1 MEPFMERYAPKMKDL
16 APRDIVARAIETEIR
31 EGKGIMNPDH
41 QIEHVWIDLRHLPD
55 YVHEVKL
62 KEVASFFRTYA
73 NLDSRTQLCP
83 VRPSNH
89 YHMGGIPTNEH
100 GEVQNAANS
109 VVPGLFAIGECAC
122 ASLHG
127 FNRLGTNSLLELLV
141 MGRSVGERVL
151 SLLKEKQL
159 PTPKGAGERTLELFA
174 SYLDAKG
181 KESVGMIRQEM
192 RELMTEKV
200 GVFRIEKGMQKAIAS
215 LIAFKERAGEAA
227 LSTKSLRMNQE
238 LLERWELDNLLD
250 NAMVITQGALMR
262 TESRGA
268 HFREDYPG
276 RSDAF
281 QFHTLVSTTEFG
293 KVSFGK
299 RSIDMSLHESKG
311 EHCEQF
317 RVMPRKY

>member
-1 MEPFMERYAPKMKDL
+1 
-16 APRDIVARAIETEIR
+16 
-31 EGKGIMNPDH
+31 MNPDH
-41 QIEHVWIDLRHLPD
+41 QIEHLWIDLRHLSA

-62 KEVASFFRTYA
+62 KEVASFFKTYA

-100 GEVQNAANS
+100 GEVQDAATRG
-109 VVPGLFAIGECAC
+109 VPGLFAIGECAC

-141 MGRSVGERVL
+141 MGRCVGERVL
-151 SLLKEKQL
+151 SRLTKKQV
-159 PTPKGAGERTLELFA
+159 PAPKGAGKATLDLFA
-174 SYLDAKG
+174 NYLEAQG
-181 KESVGMIRQEM
+181 GENVGMIRQEM
-192 RELMTEKV
+192 REVMTRNV
-200 GVFRIEKGMQKAIAS
+200 GVFRIEKGMKETVAL
-215 LIAFKERAGEAA
+215 LIAFKERVAKAA

-250 NAMVITQGALMR
+250 NAMAIVQGALMR

-268 HFREDYPG
+268 HFREDYPE

-281 QFHTLVSTTEFG
+281 QFHTLVSMTEFG
-293 KVSFGK
+293 RVSFGK
-299 RSIDMSLHESKG
+299 RPIDMSIYESKG

-317 RVMPRKY
+317 RIMQRKY